1 MFILLEVLQTHDLV
15 CQLADKWD
23 EQYERSDPDY
33 KGTNPSTKSR
43 QTVGAMN
50 ESSLRL
56 LLLAMNICDDYRH
69 HNSTRD

>member
-1 MFILLEVLQTHDLV
+1 MFILPEVNQIQDLV

-23 EQYERSDPDY
+23 EQYERSEPAY
-33 KGTNPSTKSR
+33 NGTNPSTKSR

-56 LLLAMNICDDYRH
+56 LLLAMNMCDDYRH